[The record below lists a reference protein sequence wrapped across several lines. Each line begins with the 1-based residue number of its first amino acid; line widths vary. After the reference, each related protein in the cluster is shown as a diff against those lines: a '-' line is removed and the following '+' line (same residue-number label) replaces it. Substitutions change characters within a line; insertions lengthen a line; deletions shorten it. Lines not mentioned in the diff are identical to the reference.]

1 MTQEFHLSIT
11 PIRDNEYLVR
21 TEQVAPGVPLAEE
34 HLIWYVDDWLTEA
47 GLLMGDPLIGLLRSG
62 IGSDTGSIQNRT
74 SAFSSLN
81 QSKAAANLVAF
92 GQRLYNALFQG
103 TIRDSWMMAQG
114 IAQHQHQRLRFRL
127 GLKGTK
133 LHRLPW
139 EVLYAGDRPLAT
151 GTEVIFSRY
160 HSSFAVLKSH
170 QPFRKAVTGDS
181 SQALKILM
189 VLSAPSDQEVLA
201 LRQEAAHLQQELKAT
216 TQTSVSQFSAIE
228 LTILE
233 QPGREELT
241 QALEHN
247 HYQVLHYA
255 GHSDLSAAG
264 GSLYLV
270 NNRTGLTEV
279 LSGEDLAG
287 LLVNN
292 GVRMAVFN
300 SCRGVYTATADSGQT
315 GEGNLAES
323 LVRRGIP
330 AVLAMAERIP
340 DDVALNLS
348 RLFYRNLK
356 QAYPIDLSLSRTRQ
370 GLVSS
375 YGSDQLYWALPILYL
390 HPEFDGFLQPLVSHS
405 AQSVEPPFA
414 GVGYSGFYNTF
425 ETPVLGIEPGEAGF
439 ENGRS
444 PVLTQADPSVVASS
458 PAADVHTGSVLIDQE
473 AVPDFD
479 DLEFDDPDPPEEER
493 VAQLV
498 HELSHSPTLLEP
510 EEPMLPASA
519 AESLLPT
526 SRGKPKQEEY
536 FQALNAGQYGTSTA
550 SGNVRSGSSALL
562 SSRPADALLDVDDTK
577 VYSELENVLA
587 DMGTLTDE
595 ITAGSR
601 AVQENP
607 NSVEAYTN
615 LGWALYQKGYL
626 TEAIAAYNQAI
637 RLDSGCAI
645 AFNRLGLA
653 FYQQGKVNEAIKAY
667 SRAVQ
672 LDPTLTEA
680 STNLRNALS
689 DQGNPPVPISPS
701 LPIQKP
707 QPAAKLVTT
716 LAKPRNVWLWGGV
729 GAIALSAALASWFY
743 WDKLAPL
750 LPLPNFSN
758 STSAEPSNPL
768 KHLPPSVLTT
778 LATEELQKGNVAE
791 AEKAI
796 TTLLDNK
803 PNALEDT
810 DRWLQAVPSQYAEEP
825 AILFLKGRLAW
836 QRWLAQRDTS
846 AEPARELWDKAVKA
860 DPTPQRL
867 NALGFAYYAQGKLDR
882 AEQTWWTSLR
892 LAGKNAD
899 PNQPSQAN
907 APFKPETLTAYA
919 GLALTAMK
927 SAENQPPDQQ
937 AILRDAALKRRQMVL
952 QNDAVNFRPDAL
964 AKNWMWSEKAIQD
977 WETLLKL

>member
-1 MTQEFHLSIT
+1 MTQEFHLSVT

-34 HLIWYVDDWLTEA
+34 QVVWHVDDWLTEA
-47 GLLMGDPLIGLLRSG
+47 GLLMGDPLMGLLRSG
-62 IGSDTGSIQNRT
+62 IGANTGFSQNGT
-74 SAFSSLN
+74 SAFSSPN
-81 QSKAAANLVAF
+81 QSKATANLVAF

-114 IAQHQHQRLRFRL
+114 IAQHQHHRLRFRL
-127 GLKGTK
+127 GLKSTK

-151 GTEVIFSRY
+151 GTEVVFSRY
-160 HSSFAVLKSH
+160 HSSFSVLKSH
-170 QPFRKAVTGDS
+170 QPFRKAIAGDS
-181 SQALKILM
+181 TQTLKILM

-201 LRQEAAHLQQELKAT
+201 LKQEAAHLQQELQAT
-216 TQTSVSQFSAIE
+216 PQTGAGQFSAIE

-233 QPGREELT
+233 QPGREQLT

-270 NNRTGLTEV
+270 NSKTGLTEV

-300 SCRGVYTATADSGQT
+300 SCRGVYTATSDSGQS

-390 HPEFDGFLQPLVSHS
+390 HPEFDGFLQPLAGASNV
-405 AQSVEPPFA
+405 VELPTA
-414 GVGYSGFYNTF
+414 GVGYNGFYNTSDY
-425 ETPVLGIEPGEAGF
+425 AGF
-439 ENGRS
+439 GAEVNSEEEMGRS
-444 PVLTQADPSVVASS
+444 LDLPT
-458 PAADVHTGSVLIDQE
+458 PATNAPYHSNLGLDDEI
-473 AVPDFD
+473 PDFD
-479 DLEFDDPDPPEEER
+479 ELEFDDPDPPEEER

-510 EEPMLPASA
+510 EEPMLPASS

-526 SRGKPKQEEY
+526 PKTAPGKNPYLQSWETSR
-536 FQALNAGQYGTSTA
+536 YGTPA
-550 SGNVRSGSSALL
+550 VSGNVRSGIPVNPL
-562 SSRPADALLDVDDTK
+562 STDSPPGASDSK

-587 DMGTLTDE
+587 DMGGLTDE

-607 NSVEAYTN
+607 SSVEAYSN
-615 LGWALYQKGYL
+615 LGWALYQKGYF

-637 RLDSGCAI
+637 RLDSGYAI

-653 FYQQGKVNEAIKAY
+653 FYQQGKVDEAVKAY
-667 SRAVQ
+667 NRAVQ

-680 STNLRNALS
+680 STNLRNALN
-689 DQGNPPVPISPS
+689 DQGNPQTPV
-701 LPIQKP
+701 LP
-707 QPAAKLVTT
+707 QPPQPVQLQPLTKPAAT
-716 LAKPRNVWLWGGV
+716 PHPSRQWWLWGGV
-729 GAIALSAALASWFY
+729 GAIALLALLGGWFY

-750 LPLPNFSN
+750 LPLPNFSTPASPEPN
-758 STSAEPSNPL
+758 SL
-768 KHLPPSVLTT
+768 KNLTPAALT
-778 LATEELQKGNVAE
+778 ALATEHLQKGNIADAE
-791 AEKAI
+791 AAI
-796 TTLLDNK
+796 AALLDK
-803 PNALEDT
+803 PNTLEDAEA
-810 DRWLQAVPSQYAEEP
+810 WLQKVPSQYANDP
-825 AILFLKGRLAW
+825 AIAFLKGRVAW
-836 QRWLAQRDTS
+836 QRWLKQPNTS
-846 AEPARELWDKAVKA
+846 AETARALWEQAA
-860 DPTPQRL
+860 QAQPTPQRQ
-867 NALGFAYYAQGKLDR
+867 NALGFAYYAQGKVDR
-882 AEQTWWTSLR
+882 AEQAWLTSLR
-892 LAGKNAD
+892 LSGSNAD
-899 PNQPSQAN
+899 PNQTAQITTSP
-907 APFKPETLTAYA
+907 KPEVLTAYA

-927 SAENQPPDQQ
+927 SAENQPANQQ
-937 AILRDAALKRRQMVL
+937 AILRDAALKRRQVVL
-952 QNDAVNFRPDAL
+952 QNDAVNFRPEAL
-964 AKNWMWSEKAIQD
+964 ALPQNWMWSEKAIQD
-977 WETLLKL
+977 WETLLKQ

>member
-1 MTQEFHLSIT
+1 MTQEFHLSVT

-34 HLIWYVDDWLTEA
+34 QVVWHIDDWLTEA
-47 GLLMGDPLIGLLRSG
+47 GLLMGDPLMGLLRSG
-62 IGSDTGSIQNRT
+62 TGSHTGFSQIGP
-74 SAFSSLN
+74 SAFSSPN
-81 QSKAAANLVAF
+81 QSKVAANLVAF

-114 IAQHQHQRLRFRL
+114 IAQHQHHRLRFRL
-127 GLKGTK
+127 GLKSTK

-160 HSSFAVLKSH
+160 HSSFSVLKSH
-170 QPFRKAVTGDS
+170 QPFRKAITGDPNQS
-181 SQALKILM
+181 LKILM

-201 LRQEAAHLQQELKAT
+201 LKQEAAHLQQELQAT
-216 TQTSVSQFSAIE
+216 TQAGTGQFSAIE

-233 QPGREELT
+233 QPGREQLT

-270 NNRTGLTEV
+270 NSKTGLTEV

-300 SCRGVYTATADSGQT
+300 SCRGVYTATSEAGQS

-356 QAYPIDLSLSRTRQ
+356 QSYPIDLSLSRTRQ

-390 HPEFDGFLQPLVSHS
+390 HPEFDGFLQPLTGASN
-405 AQSVEPPFA
+405 QTVELPTA
-414 GVGYSGFYNTF
+414 GAGYNGFYNTSDYGG
-425 ETPVLGIEPGEAGF
+425 LGAEADGVGV

-444 PVLTQADPSVVASS
+444 LDLPAPASNPFYNS
-458 PAADVHTGSVLIDQE
+458 TVSLDDEI
-473 AVPDFD
+473 PDFD
-479 DLEFDDPDPPEEER
+479 ELEFDDPDPPEEER

-498 HELSHSPTLLEP
+498 HELSHSPTLLEL
-510 EEPMLPASA
+510 EEPILPASSS
-519 AESLLPT
+519 ENLLPT
-526 SRGKPKQEEY
+526 PKAAPGKDDY
-536 FQALNAGQYGTSTA
+536 FQPLGSSHYGAPAVS
-550 SGNVRSGSSALL
+550 SNVRSGSV
-562 SSRPADALLDVDDTK
+562 SSLNSLPADSRFGVSDSK

-587 DMGTLTDE
+587 DMGGLTDE

-615 LGWALYQKGYL
+615 LGWALYQKGYF

-653 FYQQGKVNEAIKAY
+653 FYQQGKVDEAVKAY
-667 SRAVQ
+667 NRAVQ

-680 STNLRNALS
+680 STNLRNALN
-689 DQGNPPVPISPS
+689 DPGNPQIPV
-701 LPIQKP
+701 LP
-707 QPAAKLVTT
+707 QPPQSQPHSKLEAVPHSSR
-716 LAKPRNVWLWGGV
+716 KWWLWGGV
-729 GAIALSAALASWFY
+729 GAIALITLLGGWFY
-743 WDKLAPL
+743 WDKLAPF
-750 LPLPNFSN
+750 LPLPNFSTPASPEAN
-758 STSAEPSNPL
+758 SL
-768 KHLPPSVLTT
+768 KNLTPAALST
-778 LATEELQKGNVAE
+778 LATEQLQKGNIAE

-796 TTLLDNK
+796 AALLDQ
-803 PNALEDT
+803 PNLLEDA
-810 DRWLQAVPSQYAEEP
+810 DRVLQKVPSQYTNEP
-825 AILFLKGRLAW
+825 AIAFLKGRVAW
-836 QRWLAQRDTS
+836 QRWLKQPNTS
-846 AEPARELWDKAVKA
+846 AETARALWEQAA
-860 DPTPQRL
+860 TAQPTPQRQ
-867 NALGFAYYAQGKLDR
+867 NALGFAYYAQGKVDR
-882 AEQTWWTSLR
+882 AEGAWLTSLR
-892 LAGKNAD
+892 LSGSNAD
-899 PNQPSQAN
+899 PTQTPQIA
-907 APFKPETLTAYA
+907 APLKPEILTAYA

-927 SAENQPPDQQ
+927 SAETQPANQQ
-937 AILRDAALKRRQMVL
+937 AILRDAALKRRQVVL
-952 QNDAVNFRPDAL
+952 QNDAVNFRPEAL
-964 AKNWMWSEKAIQD
+964 ALPQNWMWSEKAIQD
-977 WETLLKL
+977 WESLLKQ